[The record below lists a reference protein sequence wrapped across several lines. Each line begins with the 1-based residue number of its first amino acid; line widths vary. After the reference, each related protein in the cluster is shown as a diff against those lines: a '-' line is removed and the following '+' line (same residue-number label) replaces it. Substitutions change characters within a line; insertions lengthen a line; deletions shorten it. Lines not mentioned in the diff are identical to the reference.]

1 MPGRTVLTPAG
12 LFRPEGAAIK
22 PFGKDVLPCR
32 NCTELLYL
40 SLSPLTEDD
49 KIDVQSLK
57 NLVDHCIDNGLQC
70 IYPCGTTGEMMYL
83 TVEERKLVAETVVNH
98 TNKRVPVFVQVG
110 AWNLADTIELAR
122 HAVAIGADGIGVV
135 TPVFYKL
142 SDQGLVDFYEAVAN
156 SVPADFPVYLYSIP
170 QNAVNDIN
178 PATAEAIAQKCANV
192 VGIKYSWPDF
202 TKLQQFM
209 LVRNETFSVLV
220 GPDHLFEALCAVGG
234 EGVVSGNAMCV
245 PEHYA
250 KIWEAIQAKD
260 YDLATKYQRRTNVLN
275 ATMCAINNIAAYK
288 VILKNEGVIATTK
301 MRRPMENL
309 TPEQEKEL
317 LATMEKL
324 KYREVLI

>member
-1 MPGRTVLTPAG
+1 MQKLYGTVVPIVT
-12 LFRPEGAAIK
+12 
-22 PFGKDVLPCR
+22 
-32 NCTELLYL
+32 
-40 SLSPLTEDD
+40 PLTEDD

-70 IYPCGTTGEMMYL
+70 LYPCGTTGEMMYL
-83 TVEERKLVAETVVNH
+83 TVEERKLVAETVIEH

-110 AWNLADTIELAR
+110 AWNLADTIELAQ
-122 HAVAIGADGIGVV
+122 HAVAKGADGIGVV

-142 SDQGLVDFYEAVAN
+142 SDQGLVDFYEAVAK
-156 SVPADFPVYLYSIP
+156 SVPADFPIYLYSIP
-170 QNAVNDIN
+170 QNAINDIN
-178 PATAEAIAQKCANV
+178 PATAEVIAQKCPNV
-192 VGIKYSWPDF
+192 VGIKYSYPDF

-234 EGVVSGNAMCV
+234 EGVVSGNAMCI

-250 KIWEAIQAKD
+250 KVWEAIQAKD

-309 TPEQEKEL
+309 TPEQEADL
-317 LATMEKL
+317 LATMKEL